1 MFNLRQLN
9 PNRSQLGSSAEQHR
23 NLPTLRFSVHSD
35 FLGNIG
41 APLDHGQ
48 SKQAVAEAECID
60 LNSGPLCEDDL
71 MGRSG
76 QRLEHA
82 VSNLS
87 SAFHADRNGEATTF
101 VSNAADGNSS
111 AAGVDTL
118 FKHSRPHKTF
128 TRCLKQPCDQ
138 THWIL
143 GAWRSWK

>member
-23 NLPTLRFSVHSD
+23 SLPTLRFSVHSD

-41 APLDHGQ
+41 EPLDHDQ
-48 SKQAVAEAECID
+48 SEQAVADADHVDFD
-60 LNSGPLCEDDL
+60 LGPLNEDDL

-82 VSNLS
+82 VSNLY

-101 VSNAADGNSS
+101 VSNAADSKGSD
-111 AAGVDTL
+111 AGVDNL
-118 FKHSRPHKTF
+118 FKHSRPYKKF

-138 THWIL
+138 TYWIL